1 MEDVDVVEEK
11 CVEAFTHLVVHLS
24 ESLFRPM
31 FLKVHTCTCT
41 DVQCTCTCMRPL
53 SSASSTYILNTC
65 CTYTYYG
72 SMYMYMY
79 MYIQLLYWATHK
91 GGSKDR
97 LISFY
102 HLANGLA
109 LHT

>member
-1 MEDVDVVEEK
+1 MY
-11 CVEAFTHLVVHLS
+11 ASPLIIFLYVHFKHVLY
-24 ESLFRPM
+24 
-31 FLKVHTCTCT
+31 VH
-41 DVQCTCTCMRPL
+41 
-53 SSASSTYILNTC
+53 I
-65 CTYTYYG
+65 YYG
-72 SMYMYMY
+72 SMY